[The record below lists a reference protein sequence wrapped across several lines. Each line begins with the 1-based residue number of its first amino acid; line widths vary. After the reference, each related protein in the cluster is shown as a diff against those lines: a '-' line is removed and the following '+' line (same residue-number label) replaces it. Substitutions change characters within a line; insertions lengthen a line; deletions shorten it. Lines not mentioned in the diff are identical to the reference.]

1 MEELRKYEFIDAIN
15 ALPFVQA
22 VWIYGSR
29 ARGDYDERSDI
40 DMAVVCKEGTNQSD
54 WAEVEKIVEHKDTL
68 LQVDLVRFDS
78 LSEGKFKERI
88 MQEKKV
94 W

>member
-1 MEELRKYEFIDAIN
+1 MEELRKYGFIDAIKV
-15 ALPFVQA
+15 LPFVQA

-29 ARGDYDERSDI
+29 ARGDYEERSDI
-40 DMAVVCKEGTNQSD
+40 DMAVVCKEGTNWLD
-54 WAEVEKIVEHKDTL
+54 WSKIEEIVEHKDTL
-68 LQVDLVRFDS
+68 LQVDLVRFDM

-88 MQEKKV
+88 VQEKRV